1 MRTASFRI
9 SRNTQIA
16 YWAAPQESVRPAVVH
31 STNDEYAWNAR
42 CLQMDFTAARSAP
55 PRTSGAAPAY
65 YLDRSSVGGRACLN
79 APPTQNVQR
88 CETHWLMPQLQRR
101 KT

>member
-79 APPTQNVQR
+79 APTPQNMQR
-88 CETHWLMPQLQRR
+88 CETHVLMPQLEKR